1 MKACSCGCGAR
12 VPFVRRAVNS
22 QVGSVMNLIAKRDAW
37 AQITGQKPLLD
48 LYWELDLGLGRMP
61 DSSKETFSEIRQ
73 NVSKAHAYS
82 IGEISD
88 VAFELSKLR
97 SYRAVVLFE
106 LGRQIRGLRNLGL
119 VDEASAV
126 RSLGLSN
133 RDMSIMAFGPTALG
147 GEPLD
152 IYP

>member
-1 MKACSCGCGAR
+1 
-12 VPFVRRAVNS
+12 
-22 QVGSVMNLIAKRDAW
+22 MNLIAKCDAW

-48 LYWELDLGLGRMP
+48 LYWELELGLGRMP
-61 DSSKETFSEIRQ
+61 DSSKETFSQLRQ

-82 IGEISD
+82 TGEISD
-88 VAFELSKLR
+88 TGFELSKIL
-97 SYRAVVLFE
+97 SYRTEVLFE
-106 LGRQIRGLRNLGL
+106 LGRHIRGLRNLGL

-126 RSLGLSN
+126 RSLGLSS
-133 RDMSIMAFGPTALG
+133 RDTRIVAFGPTFLG